1 MIRYMVEHIYI
12 CVDWVEKLS
21 IIDNRCYFRIENWRA
36 NDVSYP
42 RNLTFLYVYIYIYFF
57 DWIFIH
63 CWWIVAVPSMEMSLN
78 AISVNYRNAVSKGK
92 KKKKTNKKCN
102 SYSRMYNERQPGDS
116 SIKWKS
122 HQSLIK
128 NLIKIPPFLPSII
141 SIR

>member
-42 RNLTFLYVYIYIYFF
+42 RNLTFLYVYIYIFF
-57 DWIFIH
+57 WLNFY
-63 CWWIVAVPSMEMSLN
+63 SLLMN
-78 AISVNYRNAVSKGK
+78 RCGSLDGNEFKRNFGQLPKRRFER

>member
-42 RNLTFLYVYIYIYFF
+42 RNLTFLYVYIYIFF
-57 DWIFIH
+57 WLNFY
-63 CWWIVAVPSMEMSLN
+63 SLLMN
-78 AISVNYRNAVSKGK
+78 RCGSLDGNEFKRNFGQLPKRRFERK

>member
-63 CWWIVAVPSMEMSLN
+63 CWWIAAVPSMEMSLN

>member
-42 RNLTFLYVYIYIYFF
+42 RNLTFLYVYIYIFF
-57 DWIFIH
+57 WLNFY
-63 CWWIVAVPSMEMSLN
+63 SLLMN
-78 AISVNYRNAVSKGK
+78 RCGSLDGNEFKRNFGQLPKRRFERK
-92 KKKKTNKKCN
+92 KKKKTKKKGN